1 MNESDPRSNVHC
13 LGSNQNKT
21 WKKIQACTGFFWRNE
36 FFSGLIFTTAWVV
49 HITARITFNQW
60 NLLLDPFSY
69 FSLIGFFSGFIVTLF
84 LGPLLYVYS
93 SKLRIDLSILVP
105 EGLSLLVSTI
115 INNLKWFIH
124 ALPFQRV
131 SNLGSSLTP
140 LLRNPHILLLSSH
153 SDFGHGFW
161 RNLSESERKWQIKSI
176 N

>member
-1 MNESDPRSNVHC
+1 MNESDPRSNVHY
-13 LGSNQNKT
+13 LGSNENKT
-21 WKKIQACTGFFWRNE
+21 WKKIQACTGFFLKKWI
-36 FFSGLIFTTAWVV
+36 FFRPYFHYCLSSAHYCEDHFQSVESSVRSILIFFFDWV
-49 HITARITFNQW
+49 
-60 NLLLDPFSY
+60 
-69 FSLIGFFSGFIVTLF
+69 FSGFIVTLF

-93 SKLRIDLSILVP
+93 SKLRIDLSILIP
-105 EGLSLLVSTI
+105 EGLTLVSTI
-115 INNLKWFIH
+115 INNLKWFKH
-124 ALPFQRV
+124 VLPFQRV